1 MTSMQQTIDIRD
13 YVAGKREETAARSA
27 PLGLEALFKPGI
39 TDSDVAA
46 FFTQLSVMLGARVQL
61 HKALEILSRQIKNR
75 AFGAVISGLLAE
87 IRRGSPFSKALGM
100 NPQVFDELMVVTAE
114 VGQESGLLA
123 EVLSGLAEYLEKMN
137 ALKKRLVQALTYP
150 VLVLTVAAAAVG
162 FLLVFI
168 VPTFAEMFRSFDMT
182 LPWSTEAV
190 LTLSEILTQYGLL
203 AFIGCPGLWFV
214 FRRSLKS
221 ESVRTKLE
229 EWIPKIPFIGEIIL
243 KNYIARFCRTLG
255 TQLKA
260 QVSLLDALETTRRI
274 IPNRTLKA
282 EIGGIIRIARQ
293 GRGVTSSIASSR
305 LFPPMVAQMLMVGEE
320 SSELDE
326 MLLKVA
332 EYYEME
338 IDGTIE
344 GLSSVIE
351 PIIVLILGLAIGALL
366 VAMYMPMFDLVA
378 VIGS

>member
-1 MTSMQQTIDIRD
+1 MQQTIDIRD
-13 YVAGKREETAARSA
+13 YIAGKREEIAARSA
-27 PLGLEALFKPGI
+27 PFGLETLFKPGI
-39 TDSDVAA
+39 TDSDVAT
-46 FFTQLSVMLGARVQL
+46 FFTQVSVMLGARVQL
-61 HKALEILSRQIKNR
+61 HKALEILSSQVKNR
-75 AFGAVISGLLAE
+75 TFATVINGLLAE
-87 IRRGSPFSKALGM
+87 IRRGSPFSKALAM

-190 LTLSEILTQYGLL
+190 LTLSEILTQYGVL

-221 ESVRTKLE
+221 ESVRTQLE
-229 EWIPKIPFIGEIIL
+229 EWIPGIPFIGEVIL

-293 GRGVTSSIASSR
+293 GRGVTSSIASS
-305 LFPPMVAQMLMVGEE
+305 
-320 SSELDE
+320 
-326 MLLKVA
+326 
-332 EYYEME
+332 
-338 IDGTIE
+338 
-344 GLSSVIE
+344 
-351 PIIVLILGLAIGALL
+351 
-366 VAMYMPMFDLVA
+366 
-378 VIGS
+378 

>member
-1 MTSMQQTIDIRD
+1 MQQTIDIRD

>member
-1 MTSMQQTIDIRD
+1 MQQTIDIRD

-75 AFGAVISGLLAE
+75 AFGAVINGLLAE
-87 IRRGSPFSKALGM
+87 IRRGSPFSKALAM

-320 SSELDE
+320 SSELDS

-332 EYYEME
+332 EYYEKE
-338 IDGTIE
+338 IDGTVE
-344 GLSSVIE
+344 RLSSVIE
-351 PIIVLILGLAIGALL
+351 PVIVLVLGLLVGGIL
-366 VAMYMPMFDLVA
+366 VAMYMPMFDLVN
-378 VIGS
+378 IMGG